1 MNNEDNIVT
10 LKNEKGEEECFELL
24 HYLEYEGEEYVVLL
38 PLEDSE
44 YASAVVILKI
54 VETGDADEE
63 SYVGVE
69 DEDTLEAVFSLFKE
83 EFQDDFNFID

>member
-1 MNNEDNIVT
+1 MNNEDNIIT

-44 YASAVVILKI
+44 DASAVVILKI
-54 VETGDADEE
+54 DETGDPDEE

-69 DEDTLEAVFSLFKE
+69 DEETLQVVFEIFKK
-83 EFQDDFNFID
+83 EFEDDFNFVD